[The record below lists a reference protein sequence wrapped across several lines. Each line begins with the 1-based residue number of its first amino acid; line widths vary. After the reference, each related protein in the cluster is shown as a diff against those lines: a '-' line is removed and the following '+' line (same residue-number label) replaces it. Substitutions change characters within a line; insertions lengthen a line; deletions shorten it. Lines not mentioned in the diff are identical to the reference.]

1 MMGGEVAGVDAL
13 RAAVRE
19 RAERRVDVVKIMA
32 SGGNMTPGT
41 DVAAC
46 QFTLQELRAV
56 STNRTRRPAGD
67 RARPR
72 ADGRRAGDRGRR

>member
-1 MMGGEVAGVDAL
+1 MMGGEVAGDDAL

-19 RAERRVDVVKIMA
+19 RAERRVDVVKVMA

-46 QFTLQELRAV
+46 QFTLARVALRGRRVAP
-56 STNRTRRPAGD
+56 RRPA
-67 RARPR
+67 RSPR
-72 ADGRRAGDRGRR
+72 TPTR

>member
-41 DVAAC
+41 DIAAC
-46 QFTLQELRAV
+46 EFTLEELREL
-56 STNRTRRPAGD
+56 SMNRTAWGCP
-67 RARPR
+67 
-72 ADGRRAGDRGRR
+72 